1 VSTHNPDTPIILVG
15 TKLDMRESPEA
26 LATLKEN
33 NVEPVSTEKVFFFFC
48 VLKRLWQPWYSPHAG
63 RKARQGD

>member
-33 NVEPVSTEKVFFFFC
+33 NVEPVSTEKVFFFFAC
-48 VLKRLWQPWYSPHAG
+48 
-63 RKARQGD
+63 